1 MSTTSKSDA
10 RLNFRL
16 PSDLKQLIDEAA
28 GRLGQSTSD
37 FAVST
42 LVRAARGV
50 LDEEAV
56 TRLTNRDRD
65 LFIALLDAADATPN
79 KALKAAAKRH
89 KQQIR

>member
-16 PSDLKQLIDEAA
+16 ASELKELIDEAA
-28 GRLGQSTSD
+28 TRLGQSTSD

-42 LVRAARGV
+42 LVRAARSV
-50 LDEEAV
+50 IQEEAV

-65 LFIALLDAADATPN
+65 LFIALLDDADAAPN
-79 KALKAAAKRH
+79 EALKGAARRH
-89 KQQIR
+89 EQEIA